1 MNDTLREYLKK
12 EFSGAPDTKE
22 NAALFEE
29 LLGNLT
35 DRSRELM
42 AEGMSETEAQRRA
55 IDEMGDIKPL
65 LHKAE
70 CGEKVKPS
78 KGKIYPPEELRRL
91 KIKRGIG
98 VAGAVALYILSVAPA
113 LFGDLSALLLFPIA
127 GAATAFLIVMLK
139 STSGFLDNSVYS
151 YSPERN
157 IRDNSRS
164 NAMLAIGVFFCIVS
178 VVPPCIRNDAVGT
191 ALFFTSAAIGV
202 FLIIF
207 SCYLRPRAAAKE
219 LETEEIAGAPAG
231 EQAAPQTGKAGV
243 RVRKSHAVIW
253 IVVATVVLMLGGLIT
268 VLAVNDVEC
277 GFITVG
283 SDYQQFT
290 DHVGNG
296 TVEEAVKD
304 FEISWRSGSVT
315 VASAPAGQ
323 EQITIRVADKKGN
336 PLPEDN
342 SVYWGVRDGKLAI
355 LDEEP
360 AFFRLIFGVRPRKY
374 LTVLI
379 PEGKGD
385 FDTVSL
391 DTVAANVAVGGLTA
405 KNLSLHTTSGD
416 IYAVGLAVSGKLKAD
431 STSGKLELTHVSAEE
446 LAVDTTSGNIS
457 VTGDGVFS
465 VVTAESTSGKLT
477 MSGSFANL
485 DADTTS
491 GDIRITLSGGYD
503 RLHLQSTSGDV
514 LLDLGNTTNG
524 FGAKIDSTSGKI
536 AVDFPVEI
544 RGNRYTDGDPTGEI
558 RVETTSG
565 NITFRKNVG

>member
-42 AEGMSETEAQRRA
+42 EGGMSETEAQRHA
-55 IDEMGDIKPL
+55 IDEMGDIRPL

-70 CGEKVKPS
+70 RGEKVKPS
-78 KGKIYPPEELRRL
+78 EGKIYPPEELRRL

-98 VAGAVALYILSVAPA
+98 VAGAVALYILSVVPA
-113 LFGDLSALLLFPIA
+113 LFGDLLALLLFPIA

-164 NAMLAIGVFFCIVS
+164 NALLAIGVFFCIVS
-178 VVPPCIRNDAVGT
+178 VVPPCIWNNAVGT
-191 ALFFTSAAIGV
+191 ALFFACAAIGV

-219 LETEEIAGAPAG
+219 LETEEIAGEATI
-231 EQAAPQTGKAGV
+231 PQTGKDGV
-243 RVRKSHAVIW
+243 RIKKSHVVTW
-253 IVVATVVLMLGGLIT
+253 IVVTTVVLMLGGLIT
-268 VLAVNDVEC
+268 ALVVNDVEC
-277 GFITVG
+277 GFTVG
-283 SDYQQFT
+283 SNYQQFA

-296 TVEEAVKD
+296 AVEEAVKD

-323 EQITIRVADKKGN
+323 EHITISVADKKGN

-342 SVYWGVRDGKLAI
+342 SVYWGVKDGKLVI

-391 DTVAANVAVGGLTA
+391 DTVAANVSIGGLTA
-405 KNLSLHTTSGD
+405 KDMGLHTTSGD

-477 MSGSFANL
+477 MSGNFVSL

-491 GDIRITLSGGYD
+491 GDIHITLTGGYD
-503 RLHLQSTSGDV
+503 SLNLQSTSGDV
-514 LLDLGNTTNG
+514 LLEFSNTTNG
-524 FGAKIDSTSGKI
+524 FDAKIDSTSGKI

-565 NITFRKNVG
+565 NITFRKNAA

>member
-42 AEGMSETEAQRRA
+42 AEGMSETEAQRHA
-55 IDEMGDIKPL
+55 IDEMGDIRPL

-78 KGKIYPPEELRRL
+78 EGKIYPPEELRRL

-98 VAGAVALYILSVAPA
+98 VAGAVALYILSVVPA
-113 LFGDLSALLLFPIA
+113 LFGDLLALLLFPIA

-164 NAMLAIGVFFCIVS
+164 NALLAIGVFFCIVS
-178 VVPPCIRNDAVGT
+178 VVPPCIWNNAVGT
-191 ALFFTSAAIGV
+191 ALFFTFAAIGV

-219 LETEEIAGAPAG
+219 LETEEIAGEATI
-231 EQAAPQTGKAGV
+231 PQTGKDGV
-243 RVRKSHAVIW
+243 RIKKSHVVTW
-253 IVVATVVLMLGGLIT
+253 IVVTTVVLMFGGLIT
-268 VLAVNDVEC
+268 VLVVNDVEC
-277 GFITVG
+277 GFTVG
-283 SDYQQFT
+283 SNYQQFA

-296 TVEEAVKD
+296 AVEEAVKD

-315 VASAPAGQ
+315 VVPAPAGQ
-323 EQITIRVADKKGN
+323 EHITISVADKKGN

-391 DTVAANVAVGGLTA
+391 DTVAANVSIGGLTA
-405 KNLSLHTTSGD
+405 KDMGLHTTSGD

-477 MSGSFANL
+477 MSGNFVSL

-491 GDIRITLSGGYD
+491 GDIQITLSGGYD
-503 RLHLQSTSGDV
+503 RLNLQSTSGDV
-514 LLDLGNTTNG
+514 LLEFSNTTNG
-524 FGAKIDSTSGKI
+524 FDAKIDSTSGKI

-565 NITFRKNVG
+565 NITFRKNAA

>member
-42 AEGMSETEAQRRA
+42 AEGMSETEAQRHA
-55 IDEMGDIKPL
+55 IDEMGDIRPL

-70 CGEKVKPS
+70 RGEKVKPS
-78 KGKIYPPEELRRL
+78 EGKIYPPEELRRL

-98 VAGAVALYILSVAPA
+98 VAGAVALYILSVVPA
-113 LFGDLSALLLFPIA
+113 LFGDLLALLLFPIA

-164 NAMLAIGVFFCIVS
+164 NALLAIGVFFCIVS
-178 VVPPCIRNDAVGT
+178 VVPPCIWNNAVGT
-191 ALFFTSAAIGV
+191 ALFFTCAAIGV

-219 LETEEIAGAPAG
+219 LETEEIAGGP
-231 EQAAPQTGKAGV
+231 AAPQTGKVGV
-243 RVRKSHAVIW
+243 RIKKSHVVAW
-253 IVVATVVLMLGGLIT
+253 IVVTTVVLMLGGLIT

-277 GFITVG
+277 GFTVG
-283 SDYQQFT
+283 SNYQQFA

-296 TVEEAVKD
+296 AVEEAVKD
-304 FEISWRSGSVT
+304 LEISWRSGSVT
-315 VASAPAGQ
+315 VAPAPAGQ
-323 EQITIRVADKKGN
+323 EQITISVADKKGN
-336 PLPEDN
+336 SLPEDN
-342 SVYWGVRDGKLAI
+342 SVYWGVKDGKLAI

-379 PEGKGD
+379 PEGKGN
-385 FDTVSL
+385 FDTVLL
-391 DTVAANVAVGGLTA
+391 DTVAANVSVSGLTA
-405 KNLSLHTTSGD
+405 KDLSLDTTSGD
-416 IYAVGLAVSGKLKAD
+416 IYAVGLVVSGKLKAD
-431 STSGKLELTHVSAEE
+431 STSGKLELTHVSADV
-446 LAVDTTSGNIS
+446 LAVDTTSGS
-457 VTGDGVFS
+457 VSVVGDGVFS
-465 VVTAESTSGKLT
+465 KVTAESTSGKLT
-477 MSGSFANL
+477 MSGNFVSL

-491 GDIRITLSGGYD
+491 GDIQITLSGGYD
-503 RLHLQSTSGDV
+503 RLNLQSTSGDV
-514 LLDLGNTTNG
+514 LLEFSNTTNG
-524 FGAKIDSTSGKI
+524 FDAKIDSTSGKI

-544 RGNRYTDGDPTGEI
+544 RGNRYTSGDPTGEI

-565 NITFRKNVG
+565 NITFRKNAA